1 MKRYGKRVSA
11 IAAVIISLTIAMP
24 GFEPASAEAS
34 SKLGQLN
41 IEATGDGTKWLFN
54 YIQFGFQSKDL
65 QIPVNQKVQL
75 TVSTIGVNDSLWIP
89 QLGLKVDANPFQNV
103 STAISTNKPRK
114 FSIMSINL
122 CDQHNKHMVIGRGN
136 AITASSFESWVKSQ
150 GGNAA

>member
-1 MKRYGKRVSA
+1 MPAIFALFLVS
-11 IAAVIISLTIAMP
+11 IFVFPSF
-24 GFEPASAEAS
+24 GGASAQAAP
-34 SKLGQLN
+34 KLNQLN
-41 IEATGDGTKWLFN
+41 IEATGDGTKWLFR
-54 YIQFGFQSKDL
+54 YSQFGFQSSEL

-89 QLGLKVDANPFQNV
+89 LLGLKVDANPFQNV
-103 STAISTNKPRK
+103 STEINTRKLRK